1 MKRGRGAAVCA
12 VRARYPPGCPTAR
25 VSGRR
30 PAIGRQPA
38 CDSCVFYA
46 VSAPS
51 LGARALLRWRMTVVG
66 ADGAPWHY
74 VFSPS
79 PLAHVEFF
87 CYWPIVRCRACPLVN
102 RQLLPFALDA
112 LCAAHRGELGEK
124 ECAAESVMDGLSAAP
139 RPFGFLSLFYSQ
151 EPRGEVLKILIVVR

>member
-30 PAIGRQPA
+30 SAIGRQPA

-66 ADGAPWHY
+66 DDGAPWHY
-74 VFSPS
+74 VFPPS

-102 RQLLPFALDA
+102 RQLLPI
-112 LCAAHRGELGEK
+112 CVGCPVRRSQRCVGEK
-124 ECAAESVMDGLSAAP
+124 RMRRRKRHGCAFGGAAAFRLFVAILFP
-139 RPFGFLSLFYSQ
+139 RASK
-151 EPRGEVLKILIVVR
+151 RGPQDPDSR

>member
-12 VRARYPPGCPTAR
+12 VRARSPPGCPTAR

-51 LGARALLRWRMTVVG
+51 LGARALLRRRMTVVG
-66 ADGAPWHY
+66 DDGASWHY
-74 VFSPS
+74 VPPPS

-102 RQLLPFALDA
+102 RQLLPICVRCPVRRSQRCVGGKKNAPPKASWMGFRRR
-112 LCAAHRGELGEK
+112 C
-124 ECAAESVMDGLSAAP
+124 GLSAFCRYSIP
-139 RPFGFLSLFYSQ
+139 KSLDERSS
-151 EPRGEVLKILIVVR
+151 RS